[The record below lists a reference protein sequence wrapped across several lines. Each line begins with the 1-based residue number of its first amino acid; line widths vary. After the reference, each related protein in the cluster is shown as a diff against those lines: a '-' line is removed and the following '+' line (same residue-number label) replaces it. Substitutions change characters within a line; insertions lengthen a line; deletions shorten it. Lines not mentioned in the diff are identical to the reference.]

1 VTTCTR
7 PTRSTLHLGLIIIN
21 RLPVWKTLP
30 SLRAGSSQLSG
41 YLILVCSTLCA
52 PGVRDYLHKIRSEFE
67 ALLEENAAK
76 PEAVRLP
83 RSAFE
88 VDPGLQEMIA
98 EVSKYSWQLAA

>member
-1 VTTCTR
+1 
-7 PTRSTLHLGLIIIN
+7 
-21 RLPVWKTLP
+21 
-30 SLRAGSSQLSG
+30 
-41 YLILVCSTLCA
+41 
-52 PGVRDYLHKIRSEFE
+52 VRDYLHKIRSEFE